1 MTNDN
6 SVIINL
12 MPAAAFPAN
21 SYKHEG
27 CITYTPSERQ
37 HEQLLE
43 KLHEQG
49 SEKQGEQLPQ
59 Q

>member
-1 MTNDN
+1 
-6 SVIINL
+6 